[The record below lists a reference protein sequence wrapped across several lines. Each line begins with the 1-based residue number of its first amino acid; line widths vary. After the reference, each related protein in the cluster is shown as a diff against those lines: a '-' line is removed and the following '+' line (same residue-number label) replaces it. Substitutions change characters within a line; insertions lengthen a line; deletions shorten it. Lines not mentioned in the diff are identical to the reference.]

1 MDDAPVLSSNVDVD
15 SRAESALCPTP
26 SSTSPVPTLLCA
38 PIDPVRS
45 DGNEHGIRAEALD
58 SSTQATRELGERQTH
73 QAQCYLG
80 GGSQCEALRASL
92 GRSDLGRRQ
101 LSLMT
106 RWQELGCP
114 TPTIAPW
121 DRTEE
126 GRVEAF
132 EEWLDSLEAKVSQQ
146 NVDVDSRAESALC
159 PTPSSASPVP
169 GSHEQSGSD
178 LAPGTD
184 RIEGAGKQPRLSRGD
199 FLRQLDCP
207 TAFQALAGTGPS
219 RQACQEMLDLW
230 RAAGRPD
237 PEEWLQ
243 MCEKISQ
250 HTVD

>member
-1 MDDAPVLSSNVDVD
+1 MRRFFSQNVDVD
-15 SRAESALCPTP
+15 SRAESALCPTA
-26 SSTSPVPTLLCA
+26 SSASPILVA

-132 EEWLDSLEAKVSQQ
+132 EEWLDSLEAKVFQQ
-146 NVDVDSRAESALC
+146 NVEAWRSDTGSAH
-159 PTPSSASPVP
+159 P
-169 GSHEQSGSD
+169 D
-178 LAPGTD
+178 
-184 RIEGAGKQPRLSRGD
+184 AG
-199 FLRQLDCP
+199 
-207 TAFQALAGTGPS
+207 
-219 RQACQEMLDLW
+219 
-230 RAAGRPD
+230 
-237 PEEWLQ
+237 
-243 MCEKISQ
+243 
-250 HTVD
+250 

>member
-1 MDDAPVLSSNVDVD
+1 MRRFFSQNVDVD
-15 SRAESALCPTP
+15 SRAESALCPTA
-26 SSTSPVPTLLCA
+26 SSASPILVA

-146 NVDVDSRAESALC
+146 NYEARDR
-159 PTPSSASPVP
+159 
-169 GSHEQSGSD
+169 SGS
-178 LAPGTD
+178 GTSP
-184 RIEGAGKQPRLSRGD
+184 IPN
-199 FLRQLDCP
+199 
-207 TAFQALAGTGPS
+207 
-219 RQACQEMLDLW
+219 
-230 RAAGRPD
+230 
-237 PEEWLQ
+237 
-243 MCEKISQ
+243 KIKS
-250 HTVD
+250 